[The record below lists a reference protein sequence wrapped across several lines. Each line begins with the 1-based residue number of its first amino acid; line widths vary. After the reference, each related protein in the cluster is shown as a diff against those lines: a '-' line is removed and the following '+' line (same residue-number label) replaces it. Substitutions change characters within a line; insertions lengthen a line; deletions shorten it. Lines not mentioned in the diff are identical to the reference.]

1 MEERVKLLGLV
12 GAGALLGSVTTIALL
27 RLYTS
32 YLVGRGFTPET
43 AAKGHDVCGDRNHGR
58 ASSDLLKDEIVSE
71 QLTRNIQF
79 FGIESQHNV
88 SASYVVVIGLGG
100 VGSHAASMLLRS
112 GVGRLLLVDFDQV
125 SVSSLNRHAVAT
137 REDVG
142 IPKAHCLKKHFLS
155 IFPECLVEAKVLLYD
170 ASSEE
175 EILSGHPDFV
185 LDCIDNID
193 TKVALLAACVRRGL
207 KVLSATG
214 AGARADPTRIRVAD
228 LRESTNDPL
237 SRAVRHRLRK
247 DYGIEGGIPVVFSL
261 EKPKA
266 KLLPFKGPSGEEENP
281 SDYQIVPGFRVRI
294 IPVLGTIPAIFGQ
307 VMASYVITQ
316 LAGFEVQTEP
326 LVNFDMDHYRVLHQR
341 LIEHEELLYGSSM
354 QVQVDVEEVMY
365 IVKELWRGRSA
376 RDESMKDIGRGMW
389 RSINDLML
397 VRWDRAKPAAI
408 SNLVLL
414 RFKEADEHELQTL
427 EDIKEN
433 EPEFFSRVASVL
445 KRAEL
450 DFATEDVNFQSVP
463 DLQKSMY
470 KVVDGFPCVRLLN
483 LSGEIGCSNPGRE
496 KVVAPIVRYKNADK
510 LAQLSAILVSL
521 HEFDSFFLR
530 LSNDVD
536 FAKYVGGV
544 LVESGTDVQNE
555 LKGVSMDEKFPQA
568 EFSPYKNISY
578 QWNPIGSGIMWNNYD
593 FPVFLLSDSSTST
606 LKEAAIKNE
615 GNKKAYT
622 TDVAEF
628 DLVMQTT
635 KSGTRDSESCLKEGT
650 CLPLGGYSVW
660 SALPPVNTSSSD
672 SSKHIIL
679 AVASM
684 DSASFFRDKSL
695 GADSPISG
703 LISLLVAVDALS
715 RVVDDLG
722 KQLVFVIFTGEAWGF
737 LGSRRFLLELDQNSD
752 AVNGLNSSLIDMILE
767 VGSVGKGFS
776 QGTKSFF
783 AHTTQVSAATNETL
797 NALKRA
803 QHSLQSSGID
813 ISMANAS
820 NPGIPPSSLMAFLR
834 KVCDTV
840 TRIPGLYL
848 YYTYYNYML

>member
-1 MEERVKLLGLV
+1 MHSQQTHTHTHREMEEKVKWLALV
-12 GAGALLGSVTTIALL
+12 GAGALLGSATTIALL
-27 RLYTS
+27 RLFTRS
-32 YLVGRGFTPET
+32 VASQSSSKVTDSGGRGFTPKT
-43 AAKGHDVCGDRNHGR
+43 AAKSLDVCGDLNQGR

-307 VMASYVITQ
+307 VMASYVVTQ

-341 LIEHEELLYGSSM
+341 LIEHEELLYGTSM
-354 QVQVDVEEVMY
+354 QVQVDVEEVLY

-433 EPEFFSRVASVL
+433 EPGFFSRVASVL

-450 DFATEDVNFQSVP
+450 DF
-463 DLQKSMY
+463 
-470 KVVDGFPCVRLLN
+470 
-483 LSGEIGCSNPGRE
+483 
-496 KVVAPIVRYKNADK
+496 
-510 LAQLSAILVSL
+510 
-521 HEFDSFFLR
+521 
-530 LSNDVD
+530 
-536 FAKYVGGV
+536 
-544 LVESGTDVQNE
+544 
-555 LKGVSMDEKFPQA
+555 
-568 EFSPYKNISY
+568 
-578 QWNPIGSGIMWNNYD
+578 
-593 FPVFLLSDSSTST
+593 
-606 LKEAAIKNE
+606 
-615 GNKKAYT
+615 
-622 TDVAEF
+622 
-628 DLVMQTT
+628 
-635 KSGTRDSESCLKEGT
+635 
-650 CLPLGGYSVW
+650 
-660 SALPPVNTSSSD
+660 
-672 SSKHIIL
+672 
-679 AVASM
+679 
-684 DSASFFRDKSL
+684 
-695 GADSPISG
+695 G
-703 LISLLVAVDALS
+703 L
-715 RVVDDLG
+715 
-722 KQLVFVIFTGEAWGF
+722 
-737 LGSRRFLLELDQNSD
+737 
-752 AVNGLNSSLIDMILE
+752 
-767 VGSVGKGFS
+767 
-776 QGTKSFF
+776 
-783 AHTTQVSAATNETL
+783 
-797 NALKRA
+797 
-803 QHSLQSSGID
+803 
-813 ISMANAS
+813 
-820 NPGIPPSSLMAFLR
+820 
-834 KVCDTV
+834 
-840 TRIPGLYL
+840 
-848 YYTYYNYML
+848 